1 MIHAFHLATAMAY
14 FVVGAI
20 FFACGKSATFRFSLL
35 RNEADRTFVFMMTGV
50 FVYAC
55 FLDHF
60 ADSLG
65 APENTLWVVAL
76 FEAVVSVSTAAFLV
90 IKATL
95 QWKR

>member
-1 MIHAFHLATAMAY
+1 MIHHFHFATSIAY
-14 FVVGAI
+14 AVVGAV
-20 FFACGKSATFRFSLL
+20 FFCCGSSQKFRFTLL
-35 RNEADRTFVFMMTGV
+35 RNEADRALAFMLTGV

-65 APENTLWVVAL
+65 AHQGVLWLTAL
-76 FEAVVSVSTAAFLV
+76 FEAVVSVITAAFLV
-90 IKATL
+90 LKVIL